1 MSDVRLKYLVDNFT
15 DERLCKAII
24 DAEDKNEKINI
35 KDILLSLGFSISMV
49 DLYVKRKNNCLAED
63 GTLLPSFIADY
74 KSNVLRGIEVKAKYK
89 EIKDNI
95 AIVRDPIDI
104 DKSFDYMNTSQC
116 IYGNPD
122 IKYKLPQDFR
132 ISFVDFKSPMLQ
144 YCKMSSIS
152 DSVPIP
158 FSFFFTFICDTCG
171 DTAEGLSE
179 HSKIRCK
186 KCNKLMKLDKGVSRK
201 VTLYMTHAYVGG
213 VNVEAYSLVPL
224 PPNQYDAALIVFEL
238 NNKYAVLVLSYS
250 RPKPFDFKL
259 NWVDGDRVIQ
269 MIHMIDDYHKARV
282 GKYFVGLDHIK
293 IALLYM
299 CWAKK
304 CNYVNSNTMIVGPP
318 GCGKSTL
325 SKYYGFTMFSDS
337 LYADASST
345 TIPGMIG
352 SGEVV
357 DSGGARV
364 QTIQPGILER
374 YDYVVMD
381 ELLDKPR
388 TELEEMKAILEMDM
402 VKSQKH
408 NNKRNVPRRAV
419 VVGAA
424 NIPTAHTK
432 TVANMR
438 RSMEGITAAVQTDD
452 ITNMSITLRSQFTS
466 NGLNW
471 RDGIPFTVLDRF
483 IFIFYLK
490 RRSSDVKLNR
500 AMMEGDD
507 GAMREDILY
516 SLLRTDVFS
525 DYLGEVAA
533 IALRFKF
540 DANGF
545 DAEQIDKLLKKYKMT
560 TGSDTGG
567 FGDDIHSVERLQRN
581 FMRMIQFHATMNLR
595 DHSDESDYA
604 FVDKLY
610 SATCNFYN
618 IEDLV
623 WDKDKAVDAEDISGD
638 GVITNFIINYLA
650 AMPEKSAV
658 LTDIFSACN
667 MTGYKAEDVKR
678 VLDST
683 VAGNYIVF
691 EPPARYRLP

>member
-1 MSDVRLKYLVDNFT
+1 
-15 DERLCKAII
+15 
-24 DAEDKNEKINI
+24 
-35 KDILLSLGFSISMV
+35 
-49 DLYVKRKNNCLAED
+49 
-63 GTLLPSFIADY
+63 
-74 KSNVLRGIEVKAKYK
+74 
-89 EIKDNI
+89 
-95 AIVRDPIDI
+95 
-104 DKSFDYMNTSQC
+104 
-116 IYGNPD
+116 
-122 IKYKLPQDFR
+122 
-132 ISFVDFKSPMLQ
+132 
-144 YCKMSSIS
+144 
-152 DSVPIP
+152 
-158 FSFFFTFICDTCG
+158 
-171 DTAEGLSE
+171 
-179 HSKIRCK
+179 
-186 KCNKLMKLDKGVSRK
+186 
-201 VTLYMTHAYVGG
+201 
-213 VNVEAYSLVPL
+213 
-224 PPNQYDAALIVFEL
+224 
-238 NNKYAVLVLSYS
+238 
-250 RPKPFDFKL
+250 
-259 NWVDGDRVIQ
+259 
-269 MIHMIDDYHKARV
+269 
-282 GKYFVGLDHIK
+282 
-293 IALLYM
+293 
-299 CWAKK
+299 
-304 CNYVNSNTMIVGPP
+304 
-318 GCGKSTL
+318 
-325 SKYYGFTMFSDS
+325 
-337 LYADASST
+337 
-345 TIPGMIG
+345 MIG

-424 NIPTAHTK
+424 NIPTGHTK
-432 TVANMR
+432 AVATMR
-438 RSMEGITAAVQTDD
+438 RMMEGVTSTVQTDD
-452 ITNMSITLRSQFTS
+452 ISNMSITLRSQFTS

-471 RDGIPFTVLDRF
+471 RDGVPFTVLDRF

-533 IALRFKF
+533 VALRFKF
-540 DANGF
+540 DVNGF
-545 DAEQIDKLLKKYKMT
+545 DAEQIDRLLKKYKMT

-581 FMRMIQFHATMNLR
+581 FMRMIQFHATINLR
-595 DHSDESDYA
+595 DHSDESDYV

-623 WDKDKAVDAEDISGD
+623 WDKDKAAVAEDISGD
-638 GVITNFIINYLA
+638 GAITNFIVNYLV
-650 AMPEKSAV
+650 AMPEKSAM

-667 MTGYKAEDVKR
+667 MTGYKADDVKR